1 EERVDHLIQLRELQ
15 DETGNFLTMTPLS
28 FHPEATELEHIP
40 KPTAD
45 TDLRNIA
52 VSRLML
58 DNFEHIKSF
67 WIMNTVPVTQMALW
81 YGADDADG
89 TVHEYEITYKEG
101 EFGNKSQALT
111 RDNMIKMIEEV
122 HRIPIERDSLYNEI
136 VRDEPAQKERQLTAL
151 QMAP

>member
-1 EERVDHLIQLRELQ
+1 
-15 DETGNFLTMTPLS
+15 
-28 FHPEATELEHIP
+28 
-40 KPTAD
+40 
-45 TDLRNIA
+45 
-52 VSRLML
+52 ML
-58 DNFEHIKSF
+58 DNFDHIKSF

-122 HRIPIERDSLYNEI
+122 HRIPVERDSLYNEI
-136 VRDEPAQKERQLTAL
+136 VRDEPVKQDRQLTAIPV
-151 QMAP
+151 AN